1 MNLPKDPM
9 LLLSVVNTKL
19 RDQYTSLDALCEDM
33 QADREKME
41 TKLQNIDYTY
51 DENTINLYRRKET
64 ICQII

>member
-1 MNLPKDPM
+1 MTLPKDPM
-9 LLLSVVNTKL
+9 LLVSVVNTKL

-51 DENTINLYRRKET
+51 DENTN
-64 ICQII
+64 QFV